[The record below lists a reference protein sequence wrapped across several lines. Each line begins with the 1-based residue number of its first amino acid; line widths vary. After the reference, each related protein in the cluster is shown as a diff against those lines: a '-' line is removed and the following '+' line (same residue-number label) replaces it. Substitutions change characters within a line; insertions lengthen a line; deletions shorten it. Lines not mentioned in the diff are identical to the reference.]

1 MKYIEKGYIFP
12 VPIGKFS
19 KVPITKKDRKTLLD
33 ISDYHD
39 NVGNIASN
47 DSYVLNKTKSLKNIF
62 EKCIKEYVKRT
73 YDPKNDIQFPITQS
87 WLNITGKDMSHHL
100 HQHPNSFF
108 SGVFYL
114 KTLGSNDRIEFQRED
129 TFSNMFD
136 VENYNEFNSNLQ
148 WVNIEKH
155 DLLLFRSSLSHNVP
169 INKTTDDRISLS
181 FNTWVSGTLGKE
193 QNKTE
198 VISAGIV

>member
-1 MKYIEKGYIFP
+1 MKYILAPIFP
-12 VPIGKFS
+12 LPVGKFS

-33 ISDYHD
+33 IRDYHN

-47 DSYVLNKTKSLKNIF
+47 DSYVLNKTKSLKTTI
-62 EKCIKEYVKRT
+62 EECIREFVKRT
-73 YDPKNDIQFPITQS
+73 YAPKNDIQFPISQS
-87 WLNITGKDMSHHL
+87 WMNVTGKDMYHHI
-100 HQHPNSFF
+100 HKHPNSFF

-114 KTLGSNDRIEFQRED
+114 KTIPNDRIEFQSED
-129 TFSNMFD
+129 IFSAMFD
-136 VENYNEFNSNLQ
+136 IENYNEFNCKMQ

-169 INKTTDDRISLS
+169 VNKTTDDRISLS
-181 FNTWVSGTLGKE
+181 FNTWVSGTVGKE
-193 QNKTE
+193 QDKTE

>member
-12 VPIGKFS
+12 VPVGKFS
-19 KVPITKKDRKTLLD
+19 KVPITKNDRKPLLD
-33 ISDYHD
+33 IEDYHI
-39 NVGNIASN
+39 NVGNMASK

-87 WLNITGKDMSHHL
+87 WLNITGKDMYHHI

-114 KTLGSNDRIEFQRED
+114 KTLPNDRIEFQSED
-129 TFSNMFD
+129 IFSAMFD
-136 VENYNEFNSNLQ
+136 IEHYNEFNSKMQ
-148 WVNIEKH
+148 WINIEKH

-181 FNTWVSGTLGKE
+181 FNTWVSGILGKE
-193 QNKTE
+193 QNLTK

>member
-1 MKYIEKGYIFP
+1 MKYIENGYIFP

-19 KVPITKKDRKTLLD
+19 NVPITKKDRKTLLD

-47 DSYVLNKTKSLKNIF
+47 DSYVLNKTKSLKNII
-62 EKCIKEYVKRT
+62 EKCIKEYVKKT

-87 WLNITGKDMSHHL
+87 WMNVTGKDMQHHA

-114 KTLGSNDRIEFQRED
+114 KTLGRNDRLVFQRED
-129 TFSNMFD
+129 TFSDIFD
-136 VENYNEFNSNLQ
+136 IENYNEFNSNIQ

-155 DLLLFRSSLSHNVP
+155 DLLLFRSDIIHNVP
-169 INKTTDDRISLS
+169 VNKTTDDRISLS
-181 FNTWVSGTLGKE
+181 FNTWVSGTLGKKR
-193 QNKTE
+193 NKTE